1 MSMSAGVQ
9 PSHSFSFTLI
19 VALSV
24 LGLISIFGTV
34 DKKSRSC
41 VRTRSASWAPATA
54 DIQRAGCYKDTYE
67 PAEEEL

>member
-1 MSMSAGVQ
+1 MPSAGVQ

-34 DKKSRSC
+34 DKCRSC
-41 VRTRSASWAPATA
+41 VCTRSASWTPTTA
-54 DIQRAGCYKDTYE
+54 DIQRAGCYKE
-67 PAEEEL
+67 AIKPAEEEL